1 MQILGSSFQIAV
13 PEQNLDG
20 AQIGARLQQVGRP
33 TVAQRVR
40 GNAFADA
47 STVRGFVACNPDSL
61 VRDGLF
67 GSAPGIAARKQV
79 GLGLAPTPVFP
90 QSLQQRGTERQIAI
104 LAAFAFYHAKD
115 HALAIDV
122 ADLET
127 SQLASL
133 HDGSVDRN
141 QQRSSK
147 QRSGGIDQAR
157 NFLPAQHRRQS
168 ASVPRVRQELAELVT
183 LERFDEKESQRRYPV
198 DHGAGRQ
205 LALSQ

>member
-1 MQILGSSFQIAV
+1 MQVLGSGLQVAV
-13 PEQNLDG
+13 PEQDLDG
-20 AQIGARLQQVGRP
+20 AQVGARLQQVGRP
-33 TVAQRVR
+33 TVAQRVW
-40 GNAFADA
+40 GDAFADA
-47 STVRGFVACNPDSL
+47 STVCGLVACNPDGL

-90 QSLQQRGTERQIAI
+90 QSFQQRGTERQIAI
-104 LAAFAFYHAKD
+104 LAAFAFYYAKD

-127 SQLASL
+127 SQFASS
-133 HDGSVDRN
+133 HAGGVERH

-168 ASVPRVRQELAELVT
+168 ASVPRVGQELTELVT
-183 LERFDEKESQRRYPV
+183 LERLDEKEAQRRYPV